1 MKLSRKKIVILV
13 IQIIM
18 IIIIN
23 TMGIKF
29 NISVYGSIILMY
41 SLISFMCIVNIQ
53 KKIIT
58 PINILYISFI
68 LFQAGIPIAY
78 CINDKYFNYYMLLF
92 SNELIMKAA
101 KYTLWSIETFS
112 MGLIIALKS
121 DVSESKKMLFTNSA
135 AINNQIYVYKMARII
150 FSLTMVVVVPLY
162 VFVAYLSVST
172 GFSQVTRS
180 LIASNAIFNLARA
193 FYIPSFFLL
202 VCYGKEKQFT
212 KIAKYIFYFTCIL
225 ALLSG
230 NRTDGIL
237 WLITYFYYN
246 RLDYGDKR
254 KHQIGLVI
262 GIAVIVYL
270 AVYIGQSRISNEMVS
285 SKNVIMGIIGEM
297 GFNFTSICFVMNYV
311 PTITRFKYGFTYF
324 NSILCMMPKSL
335 DILHIFD
342 SLNNSLPIQWLFD
355 MNHLKYGGL
364 LDFGVGFST
373 IAESY
378 MNFANMGIVVSFLY
392 ALLLCGVFNRKW
404 NRNSNWEKY
413 IQMILFLAFMT
424 FPRRAFNELINNI
437 EYSIFLIAL
446 LLIAFYRLIKG
457 KIKND

>member
-29 NISVYGSIILMY
+29 NIGVYGSIILMY

-162 VFVAYLSVST
+162 VFVAYLSV
-172 GFSQVTRS
+172 
-180 LIASNAIFNLARA
+180 
-193 FYIPSFFLL
+193 
-202 VCYGKEKQFT
+202 
-212 KIAKYIFYFTCIL
+212 
-225 ALLSG
+225 
-230 NRTDGIL
+230 
-237 WLITYFYYN
+237 
-246 RLDYGDKR
+246 
-254 KHQIGLVI
+254 
-262 GIAVIVYL
+262 
-270 AVYIGQSRISNEMVS
+270 
-285 SKNVIMGIIGEM
+285 
-297 GFNFTSICFVMNYV
+297 
-311 PTITRFKYGFTYF
+311 
-324 NSILCMMPKSL
+324 
-335 DILHIFD
+335 
-342 SLNNSLPIQWLFD
+342 
-355 MNHLKYGGL
+355 
-364 LDFGVGFST
+364 
-373 IAESY
+373 
-378 MNFANMGIVVSFLY
+378 
-392 ALLLCGVFNRKW
+392 
-404 NRNSNWEKY
+404 
-413 IQMILFLAFMT
+413 
-424 FPRRAFNELINNI
+424 
-437 EYSIFLIAL
+437 
-446 LLIAFYRLIKG
+446 
-457 KIKND
+457 